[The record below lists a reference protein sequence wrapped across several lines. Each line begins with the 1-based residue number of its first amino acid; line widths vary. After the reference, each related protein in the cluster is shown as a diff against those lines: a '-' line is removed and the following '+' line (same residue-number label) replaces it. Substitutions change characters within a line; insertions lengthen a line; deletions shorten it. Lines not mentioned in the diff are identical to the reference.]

1 LSWGEFRK
9 PSIAAGTDADL
20 RAPINSLANF
30 PTKTA
35 FYTIS
40 ACGYTVTC
48 EKITTIA

>member
-1 LSWGEFRK
+1 LSWGEFRNS
-9 PSIAAGTDADL
+9 SIAADTDADQG
-20 RAPINSLANF
+20 AQINSLGNF

-40 ACGYTVTC
+40 ACGYTETC